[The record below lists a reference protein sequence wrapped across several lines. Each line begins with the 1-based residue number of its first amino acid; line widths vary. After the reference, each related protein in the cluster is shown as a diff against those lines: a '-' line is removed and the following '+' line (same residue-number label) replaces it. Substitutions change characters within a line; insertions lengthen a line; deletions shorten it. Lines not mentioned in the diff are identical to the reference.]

1 MARRKETNPHFNFHH
16 DARTEET
23 LDMLRSSIDVASD
36 AVFWLDNAGRFV
48 YVNQSACLSVGYE
61 RDELLA
67 MTLFDVN
74 PHSSRDGWDD
84 LLRMIRKERT
94 VRFES
99 EHRRKDATLFPVEIV
114 STYLLVGGHEYIN
127 GFARDITERKLAEAT
142 LRQRIAEMSALHS
155 TVLEITTPDQL
166 PDLLQA
172 IIERAARLLRADGG
186 ALYLC
191 DPQSRLARCVV
202 SYHTPRDFTGVILR
216 YGEGAA
222 GIAAETGQPLLIDDY
237 RTWSGRA
244 AAYETEQPF
253 RAVATV
259 PLLWQGRVTG
269 VIHALRFR
277 DGMPF
282 TKDDLALLTLFAN
295 HAAIAAEN
303 ARLREGLEQE
313 LSERKKREEER
324 LDLERRMLSA
334 QKLEGLGLLA
344 GGVAHDFNNL
354 LAVILGYA
362 EILRNQLPAGSEAR
376 MSVEEI
382 LKAAGRSRDLT
393 RQLLAIG
400 RRQSLSMEPVDLN
413 RVIRGS
419 ENLLRRMVRESI
431 AIELHGSPELGL
443 VMADAGQIE
452 QVIINL
458 AANAQDA
465 MPQGGTLTIE
475 TCDAVLDDEF
485 AAQHD
490 IAPGRHVR
498 LSVSDTGEG
507 MAKATLDKIFDP
519 FFTTKAEGE
528 GTGLGLSTVY
538 GIVKQHRGSI
548 DVQSEPGRG
557 TRFDIHF
564 PLTDVLP
571 MCAGVEEPRDAE
583 TGAETVLV
591 VEDQDQLRELVC
603 RRLRQAGHVVL
614 DAPDG
619 ASALRMAAEYPGAV
633 DLLIT
638 DVVLPGMNGREL
650 YDALAVPRP
659 GVKVLFMSGY
669 TGDVLSENGIRT
681 EGVDLIQKPFS
692 LQDFGAK
699 VRDVLSRG

>member
-1 MARRKETNPHFNFHH
+1 MARRKETDPPFNFHH
-16 DARTEET
+16 GASAEET
-23 LDMLRSSIDVASD
+23 LDMLTRSIDVASD
-36 AVFWLDNAGRFV
+36 AVFWIDSAARFV
-48 YVNQSACLSVGYE
+48 YVNLSACLSVGYG
-61 RDELLA
+61 RDELLG

-74 PHSSRDGWDD
+74 PHSTAEGWDD

-99 EHRRKDATLFPVEIV
+99 EHRRKDGTLFPVEII
-114 STYLLVGGHEYIN
+114 STYLVIGGHEYVN
-127 GFARDITERKLAEAT
+127 GFARDITERKQAEAA

-155 TVLEITTPDQL
+155 TVLEITTPHQL
-166 PDLLQA
+166 PELLET
-172 IIERAARLLRADGG
+172 IVERAVRLLHADGG

-191 DPQSRLARCVV
+191 DPETRLARCVV
-202 SYHTPRDFTGVILR
+202 SYHTPRDFSGVTLR

-222 GIAAETGQPLLIDDY
+222 GIAAQTGEPLLIDDY
-237 RTWSGRA
+237 RTWAGRA
-244 AAYETEQPF
+244 AAFDSEQPF

-259 PLLWQGRVTG
+259 PLLWQGSVTG
-269 VIHALRFR
+269 VIHALRFL
-277 DGMPF
+277 DGVPF
-282 TKDDLALLTLFAN
+282 TRDDLALLTLFAN

-303 ARLREGLEQE
+303 ARLREGLERE

-324 LDLERRMLSA
+324 LDFERRMLSA

-362 EILRNQLPAGSEAR
+362 EIIRSQLPPGSEAGT
-376 MSVEEI
+376 SVEEI
-382 LKAAGRSRDLT
+382 IKAASRSRDMT

-413 RVIRGS
+413 RIIRGS
-419 ENLLRRMVRESI
+419 ENLLRRTVRESI
-431 AIELHGSPELGL
+431 AIELHASPELGL

-465 MPQGGTLTIE
+465 MPHGGTLTIE
-475 TCDAVLDDEF
+475 TDDAVLDEEF
-485 AAQHD
+485 AVRHE
-490 IAPGRHVR
+490 IAPGRHAR
-498 LSVSDTGEG
+498 LSVSDTGQG

-519 FFTTKAEGE
+519 FFTTKAEGG

-538 GIVKQHRGSI
+538 GIVKQHRGCI

-564 PLTDVLP
+564 PLTDAQP
-571 MCAGVEEPRDAE
+571 ASPHVEEPRAAE

-603 RRLRQAGHVVL
+603 RRLRQAGYPVL

-619 ASALRMAAEYPGAV
+619 SAALRIAAEHPGAV
-633 DLLIT
+633 DLLVT

-650 YDALAVPRP
+650 YNALAAKRP
-659 GVKVLFMSGY
+659 GLKVLFMSGY
-669 TGDVLSENGIRT
+669 ARDVLSENGVRT
-681 EGVDLIQKPFS
+681 EGIDLIQKPFS
-692 LQDFGAK
+692 LQALGAK
-699 VRDVLSRG
+699 VREVLSRG

>member
-1 MARRKETNPHFNFHH
+1 
-16 DARTEET
+16 
-23 LDMLRSSIDVASD
+23 
-36 AVFWLDNAGRFV
+36 
-48 YVNQSACLSVGYE
+48 
-61 RDELLA
+61 
-67 MTLFDVN
+67 
-74 PHSSRDGWDD
+74 
-84 LLRMIRKERT
+84 
-94 VRFES
+94 
-99 EHRRKDATLFPVEIV
+99 
-114 STYLLVGGHEYIN
+114 
-127 GFARDITERKLAEAT
+127 
-142 LRQRIAEMSALHS
+142 
-155 TVLEITTPDQL
+155 
-166 PDLLQA
+166 
-172 IIERAARLLRADGG
+172 
-186 ALYLC
+186 
-191 DPQSRLARCVV
+191 
-202 SYHTPRDFTGVILR
+202 
-216 YGEGAA
+216 
-222 GIAAETGQPLLIDDY
+222 
-237 RTWSGRA
+237 
-244 AAYETEQPF
+244 
-253 RAVATV
+253 
-259 PLLWQGRVTG
+259 
-269 VIHALRFR
+269 
-277 DGMPF
+277 
-282 TKDDLALLTLFAN
+282 
-295 HAAIAAEN
+295 
-303 ARLREGLEQE
+303 
-313 LSERKKREEER
+313 
-324 LDLERRMLSA
+324 MLSA